1 MSDTRGAGND
11 PSMDDI
17 LASIRKIISDDE
29 ARSTVGGPRAGS
41 TGMPPPR
48 ASAPPRAEARPA
60 APPPMRAAQ
69 PAAQDDV
76 LLLTDIMEESR
87 QPAAVPR
94 AQQQAPFPP
103 APTLRPAPLPP
114 APARIDPA
122 RATEMPQPSVI
133 HSPPPPPARPVA
145 SEQSYPTMQP
155 RPPAPQGV
163 SPIGSDQSL
172 VGSNVIGAA
181 SSAFDRLNQA
191 VQESEPPP
199 AASNPGPAM
208 GAGGKTIEDMV
219 KEMLRPML
227 KDWLDRNLPPMVERI
242 VEREIVRLTRR

>member
-1 MSDTRGAGND
+1 MSDTRGANND

-29 ARSTVGGPRAGS
+29 ARSTVGGPRQGS
-41 TGMPPPR
+41 AALPPQRQPI
-48 ASAPPRAEARPA
+48 PPRAEARA
-60 APPPMRAAQ
+60 AVPPPMRGAQ

-76 LLLTDIMEESR
+76 LLLTDIMEEPR
-87 QPAAVPR
+87 QAAPAARMQP
-94 AQQQAPFPP
+94 QAPFPP
-103 APTLRPAPLPP
+103 APTLRPAP

-145 SEQSYPTMQP
+145 SEQSFPTMQP

-191 VQESEPPP
+191 VQESVPPP
-199 AASNPGPAM
+199 AAANPGPAM
-208 GAGGKTIEDMV
+208 GVGGKTIEDMV